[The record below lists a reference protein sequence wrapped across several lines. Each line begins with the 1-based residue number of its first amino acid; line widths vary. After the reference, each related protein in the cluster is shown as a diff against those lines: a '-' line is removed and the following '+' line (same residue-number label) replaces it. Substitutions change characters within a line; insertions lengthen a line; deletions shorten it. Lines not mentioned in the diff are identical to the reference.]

1 MSKASRRSA
10 LLQPSSL
17 FLLTLAAVSGLVIA
31 WLAIERVQ
39 TATPAAEIAVPQDT
53 SLRFAA
59 LPQSARSALLDIE
72 VSAARTAT
80 RLDDKHEDRA
90 LATAQLATL
99 AGSVDGLGEGVPA
112 PMRETI
118 AAGIARAR
126 DAAAQGETEEAARI
140 LNDLSTRMAA
150 ARSA

>member
-1 MSKASRRSA
+1 MSKASRRST

-17 FLLTLAAVSGLVIA
+17 FLLMLAAVSGLVIA

-39 TATPAAEIAVPQDT
+39 TATPAAGIAVPQDT

-90 LATAQLATL
+90 LATCLLYT
-99 AGSVDGLGEGVPA
+99 SPS
-112 PMRETI
+112 P
-118 AAGIARAR
+118 R
-126 DAAAQGETEEAARI
+126 DRG
-140 LNDLSTRMAA
+140 
-150 ARSA
+150 